1 MIITNR
7 ILEIKRDAEFSMSF
21 LGESIAY
28 TRDILFG
35 SQSCI
40 FCKRYVNYLNKI
52 QENKKKEWIQYFRQM
67 KELFKKCFQLSVC
80 FMEFDFSSSPSDKP
94 KKGPPKRFLMRNASS
109 TTVPTLSSSNPIK
122 STEITT

>member
-1 MIITNR
+1 
-7 ILEIKRDAEFSMSF
+7 MSF

-28 TRDILFG
+28 TRNILFG
-35 SQSCI
+35 SQPCI

-94 KKGPPKRFLMRNASS
+94 KKGPPKRFLMRNAPPAASS
-109 TTVPTLSSSNPIK
+109 TQSTSNPVK
-122 STEITT
+122 STDITKTSKSK